1 MGLAVLAFVAFM
13 WFRQTR
19 WSGTVIDAAGKPIE
33 GVTVLLINGQKV
45 ADITA
50 TEADGSYSLVV
61 GMKPDPALRLMFCKV
76 MYEAS
81 PLFARASDKPKKYTL
96 ELARPDTV
104 DPGVEKILAILPPEC
119 R

>member
-1 MGLAVLAFVAFM
+1 
-13 WFRQTR
+13 
-19 WSGTVIDAAGKPIE
+19 
-33 GVTVLLINGQKV
+33 
-45 ADITA
+45 
-50 TEADGSYSLVV
+50 
-61 GMKPDPALRLMFCKV
+61 